1 MKLAIPDMNCGHCRA
16 AVEEAV
22 AQAAPGATV
31 RVDLVGRTAEVEGAA
46 DAARVMGALAAA
58 GYPAQ
63 PV

>member
-16 AVEEAV
+16 AVEQAV

-31 RVDLVGRTAEVEGAA
+31 RVDLAERTAEVDGAA

-58 GYPAQ
+58 GFPAH
-63 PV
+63 PA